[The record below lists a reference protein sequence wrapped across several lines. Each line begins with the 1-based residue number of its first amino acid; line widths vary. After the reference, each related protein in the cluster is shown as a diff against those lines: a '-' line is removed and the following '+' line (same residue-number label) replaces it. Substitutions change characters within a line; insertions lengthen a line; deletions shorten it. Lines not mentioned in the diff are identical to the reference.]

1 MRMKKVKKL
10 FLVLMASLFV
20 LVVSGALSITHEVN
34 WLGIIF
40 FVCVSSVFGI
50 LLAHR
55 NPQKLIYAGLGWIFS
70 GMLFALVATEGLLGV
85 YTKLFETAALAI
97 FAFTIFFICIPSIKK
112 SQKQKP

>member
-1 MRMKKVKKL
+1 MKKVKKL
-10 FLVLMASLFV
+10 LLVLMASLFV
-20 LVVSGALSITHEVN
+20 IVVSGALSITHEVN

-70 GMLFALVATEGLLGV
+70 GVLFAFVATEGLLGV
-85 YTKLFETAALAI
+85 YTKLFETAGLAI
-97 FAFTIFFICIPSIKK
+97 FAFTIFFVCIPSITKAH
-112 SQKQKP
+112 KQKP